1 MTKDE
6 IKRALKMCADTC
18 FRVCCPYG
26 AAIDCCGK
34 LKRDA
39 LDLITEQEKEIKK
52 QNGRVKCL
60 KTRLANKMVL
70 LANVEDL
77 YESETQKLKEEKQ
90 ILANTINEQGQKIE
104 NLNGLID
111 YADKEIRKLKTDNQE
126 LATALK
132 QSEDNYSRAFE
143 RLKTRQREIER
154 LKAENKKDFDNFVKV
169 NDELLK
175 ANIKLS
181 VDKKQAKIDVLNEL
195 RERITKDRVA
205 NDTVVINVNY
215 EIKELIKDVQDAE
228 DKG

>member
-39 LDLITEQEKEIKK
+39 LDLITEQENEIKK

-70 LANVEDL
+70 LSNVEDL

-90 ILANTINEQGQKIE
+90 E
-104 NLNGLID
+104 
-111 YADKEIRKLKTDNQE
+111 LK
-126 LATALK
+126 TALK
-132 QSEDNYSRAFE
+132 QAEDNYSRAFE
-143 RLKTRQREIER
+143 RLKAQGREIGKLKDENEALKNDLINSEGNLNHITTEFER
-154 LKAENKKDFDNFVKV
+154 SKE
-169 NDELLK
+169 E
-175 ANIKLS
+175 
-181 VDKKQAKIDVLNEL
+181 KKQSKIDVLKRLKVFSEPYPNSWG
-195 RERITKDRVA
+195 IY
-205 NDTVVINVNY
+205 VIDVY
-215 EIKELIKDVQDAE
+215 HIDELIKEVE
-228 DKG
+228 NDK

>member
-39 LDLITEQEKEIKK
+39 LDLITEQENEIKK

-70 LANVEDL
+70 LSNVEDL

-90 ILANTINEQGQKIE
+90 E
-104 NLNGLID
+104 
-111 YADKEIRKLKTDNQE
+111 LK
-126 LATALK
+126 TALK
-132 QSEDNYSRAFE
+132 QAEDNYSRAFE

-215 EIKELIKDVQDAE
+215 EIKELIKEVQNGE

>member
-39 LDLITEQEKEIKK
+39 LDLITEQENEIKK

-70 LANVEDL
+70 LSNVEDL

-90 ILANTINEQGQKIE
+90 E
-104 NLNGLID
+104 
-111 YADKEIRKLKTDNQE
+111 LK
-126 LATALK
+126 TALK
-132 QSEDNYSRAFE
+132 QAEDNYSRAFE
-143 RLKTRQREIER
+143 LLKAKQREIDR
-154 LKAENKKDFDNFVKV
+154 LKAEQVG
-169 NDELLK
+169 
-175 ANIKLS
+175 
-181 VDKKQAKIDVLNEL
+181 
-195 RERITKDRVA
+195 
-205 NDTVVINVNY
+205 
-215 EIKELIKDVQDAE
+215 VQDE
-228 DKG
+228 TR

>member
-70 LANVEDL
+70 LSNVEDL

-90 ILANTINEQGQKIE
+90 E
-104 NLNGLID
+104 
-111 YADKEIRKLKTDNQE
+111 LK
-126 LATALK
+126 TALK

-143 RLKTRQREIER
+143 RLKAQGREIGE
-154 LKAENKKDFDNFVKV
+154 LKAKV
-169 NDELLK
+169 
-175 ANIKLS
+175 
-181 VDKKQAKIDVLNEL
+181 KQAQIDVLNEL

-205 NDTVVINVNY
+205 NDTVVINANY
-215 EIKELIKDVQDAE
+215 EIDELIKEVEA
-228 DKG
+228 K

>member
-39 LDLITEQEKEIKK
+39 LDLITEQENEIKK

-70 LANVEDL
+70 LSNVEDL

-90 ILANTINEQGQKIE
+90 E
-104 NLNGLID
+104 
-111 YADKEIRKLKTDNQE
+111 LK
-126 LATALK
+126 TALK
-132 QSEDNYSRAFE
+132 QAEDNYSRAFE
-143 RLKTRQREIER
+143 RLKAQGREIGKLKDENEALKNDLINSEGNLNHITTEFER
-154 LKAENKKDFDNFVKV
+154 SKE
-169 NDELLK
+169 E
-175 ANIKLS
+175 
-181 VDKKQAKIDVLNEL
+181 KKQAKIDVLKRLKVFSEPYPKSWG
-195 RERITKDRVA
+195 IY
-205 NDTVVINVNY
+205 VIDVY
-215 EIKELIKDVQDAE
+215 HIDELIKEVE
-228 DKG
+228 NDK